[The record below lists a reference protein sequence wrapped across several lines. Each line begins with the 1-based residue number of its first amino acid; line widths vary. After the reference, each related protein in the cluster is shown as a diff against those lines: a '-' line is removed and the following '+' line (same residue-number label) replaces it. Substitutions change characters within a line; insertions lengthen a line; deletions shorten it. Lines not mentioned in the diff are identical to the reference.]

1 MTPRERAYIFRIA
14 AILEMNEGPQGVQNL
29 TRALRDLNTAWDDR
43 AITAA
48 VAYVRAS
55 ILRIPFTTVQFDVA
69 A

>member
-14 AILEMNEGPQGVQNL
+14 AILETGEGQQGVTNL
-29 TRALRDLNTAWDDR
+29 TRALRDVNAAWDER

-48 VAYVRAS
+48 VAFVRAS
-55 ILRIPFTTVQFDVA
+55 ILCIPYTTLRFDVA